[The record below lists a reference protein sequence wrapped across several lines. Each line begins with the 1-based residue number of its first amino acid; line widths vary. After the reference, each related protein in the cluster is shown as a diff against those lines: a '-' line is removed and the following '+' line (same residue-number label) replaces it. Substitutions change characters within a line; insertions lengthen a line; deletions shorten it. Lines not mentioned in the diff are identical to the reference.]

1 MTVRFNPPP
10 GWPTPPEG
18 WTPDP
23 HWTPDP
29 RWPAKPADWPLW
41 VEDPAAGE
49 PTEQTMALP
58 VASLTGAG
66 AVAGR
71 HDGRTRRIVLVAFL
85 CLAFLVVGLLLG
97 AVPSGS
103 RLAAAEATLGEATEA
118 RAALDEDSAALT
130 TAQDELATAQAGVTA
145 REEAAVAKEAELATR
160 ESAAVTA
167 EADLQA
173 RLTAVEGREGAVT
186 AAEADLQ
193 ARSAATGRSG
203 TSSGTSSSAPKVTTP
218 DAPAGIVGGSG
229 GGAVSYANCD
239 AVRAA
244 GKAPIRSGDPG
255 YSKKLDRDGDGV
267 GCE

>member
-23 HWTPDP
+23 SWTPDP

-41 VEDPAAGE
+41 VEEPATTE

-58 VASLTGAG
+58 VASLAGGGAF
-66 AVAGR
+66 APGR

-85 CLAFLVVGLLLG
+85 CLAFLIVGLLMG
-97 AVPSGS
+97 AGTSGS

-118 RAALDEDSAALT
+118 RTSLDEDRAALT
-130 TAQDELATAQAGVTA
+130 TAQDELGVAQTDITA
-145 REEAAVAKEAELATR
+145 REEAVVAKEAELVTR
-160 ESAAVTA
+160 ESATVTA
-167 EADLQA
+167 EVDLQA

-203 TSSGTSSSAPKVTTP
+203 ASSSTPKEPTP
-218 DAPAGIVGGSG
+218 DAPAGIVGGTG

-244 GKAPIRSGDPG
+244 GKAPIRLGEPG

>member
-10 GWPTPPEG
+10 GWPTPPAG

-23 HWTPDP
+23 SWSPDP
-29 RWPAKPADWPLW
+29 HWPAKPADWPLW
-41 VEDPAAGE
+41 VDDEAAEPREETMLLPLAGLAAGG
-49 PTEQTMALP
+49 PD
-58 VASLTGAG
+58 
-66 AVAGR
+66 AVAR
-71 HDGRTRRIVLVAFL
+71 RDGRTRRIVLVAFL
-85 CLAFLVVGLLLG
+85 CLAFLIVGLMMG
-97 AVPSGS
+97 TGTSGS

-118 RAALDEDSAALT
+118 RAALDEDNAALT
-130 TAQDELATAQAGVTA
+130 TAQDELGTAQADLAA
-145 REEAAVAKEAELATR
+145 REEAVVAKETELASR
-160 ESAAVTA
+160 EAATVTA

-173 RLTAVEGREGAVT
+173 RVTAVEGREGAVT

-203 TSSGTSSSAPKVTTP
+203 TSSSTPKETTP
-218 DAPAGIVGGSG
+218 EAPAGIVGGGG

-244 GKAPIRSGDPG
+244 GKAPIRVGEPG